1 MASKINV
8 MALVMVLSVAIFF
21 NGALGQSSCMT
32 TLVGLSPCLNY
43 VSGNSSTPSSSCCT
57 SLAGVVQSNPQ
68 CLCMLVNGGGSN
80 LGIAINQ
87 TLALGLPSACNL
99 QTPPLSRCNA
109 ANGPTA
115 SVPASS
121 PTGSTTPSDSSN
133 EIPAT
138 PSGTG
143 SNCFMAINDPFLMAM
158 SLCDGTVASSCLCR
172 GVINNI
178 TMLMAKFKLVV
189 ASLSVVLGHHRFL
202 PD

>member
-8 MALVMVLSVAIFF
+8 MALVMVLIVAIYW
-21 NGALGQSSCMT
+21 NGALAQSGCMT

-43 VSGNSSTPSSSCCT
+43 VSGNSSTPSSSCCS
-57 SLAGVVQSNPQ
+57 SLSSVVQSNPQ
-68 CLCMLVNGGGSN
+68 CLCALINGGGSN

-115 SVPASS
+115 SAAVPASS
-121 PTGSTTPSDSSN
+121 PVGSTTPSDSSN

-138 PSGTG
+138 PGATG
-143 SNCFMAINDPFLMAM
+143 SKTVPSTPGSPSSSSNSKVSISLVGFL
-158 SLCDGTVASSCLCR
+158 LFVASSSALTIMR
-172 GVINNI
+172 G
-178 TMLMAKFKLVV
+178 F
-189 ASLSVVLGHHRFL
+189 
-202 PD
+202 

>member
-143 SNCFMAINDPFLMAM
+143 TTGSKTVPSTPGSSAAAGSNTKVSMTTTLVGLFL
-158 SLCDGTVASSCLCR
+158 LFVTSSFALTTR
-172 GVINNI
+172 G
-178 TMLMAKFKLVV
+178 F
-189 ASLSVVLGHHRFL
+189 
-202 PD
+202 